1 MTKTGMAMTNR
12 VLTRTRL
19 SMNLPL
25 RIPASTPA
33 MTPMIVSKTIAMP
46 ASFAVVG

>member
-1 MTKTGMAMTNR
+1 
-12 VLTRTRL
+12 
-19 SMNLPL
+19 MNLPL

-33 MTPMIVSKTIAMP
+33 MTPMTVSKMIAMP